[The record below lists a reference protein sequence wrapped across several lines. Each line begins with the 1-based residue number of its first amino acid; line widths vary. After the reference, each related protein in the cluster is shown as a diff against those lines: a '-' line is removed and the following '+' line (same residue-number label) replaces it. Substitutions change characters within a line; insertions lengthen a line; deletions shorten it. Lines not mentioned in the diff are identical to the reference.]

1 MEDLQKHLKKLL
13 DPDKMVRFEALLKI
27 NDIITEAS
35 LTGEIKKFNS
45 KYLVNSLINY
55 KNNPETSETVQEW
68 IIDTLQKLDQSE
80 KLNKDKRPFMELR
93 VESEI
98 TVRALLVQLKIPST
112 QFLAILVDGKKA
124 DLDQVVRAGQQVI
137 LLPLIAGG

>member
-1 MEDLQKHLKKLL
+1 MEDIREHLKKLL

-27 NDIITEAS
+27 NNIITEAS
-35 LTGEIKKFNS
+35 LTGKIQKFVSNE
-45 KYLVNSLINY
+45 LVNSLINY
-55 KNNPETSETVQEW
+55 KNDPETSETAQEW
-68 IIDTLQKLDQSE
+68 IIDTLQKLGQSE
-80 KLNKDKRPFMELR
+80 KLNKDTRPFMELK

-98 TVRALLVQLKIPST
+98 TVRALLDQLKIPST
-112 QFLAILVDGKKA
+112 KFLAILVDGKKA